1 MAREKIKIKK
11 IDNLTARQ
19 VTFSKRRRG
28 LMKKAEELSVLCD
41 AEVALLVFSA
51 TGKFFEYSSSSIK
64 DVIAR
69 YNLHSS
75 NLGKLEY
82 PSIGL
87 QAEDSNHVRL
97 NKEVEEMSQQLRQM
111 RGEDLQ
117 GLNLEDLKQ
126 LERKLEVGLTRV
138 LHTKEKKIMSEI
150 DALELKGARLMEEN
164 KMLKQQMLRLSNERL
179 MAVLVD
185 SSDVR
190 VVVEEGVSSESA
202 ANVYSCN
209 SGPPADD
216 DSSDTSLKLGLFVV
230 G

>member
-150 DALELKGARLMEEN
+150 DALELK
-164 KMLKQQMLRLSNERL
+164 MLRLSNERL

-216 DSSDTSLKLGLFVV
+216 DSSDTSLKLGPPCPN
-230 G
+230 

>member
-1 MAREKIKIKK
+1 MTKFII
-11 IDNLTARQ
+11 L
-19 VTFSKRRRG
+19 FG
-28 LMKKAEELSVLCD
+28 LPIWFILI
-41 AEVALLVFSA
+41 
-51 TGKFFEYSSSSIK
+51 IK

-87 QAEDSNHVRL
+87 QVEDSNHVQL
-97 NKEVEEMSQQLRQM
+97 NKEVEDMNQQLRQM

-138 LHTKEKKIMSEI
+138 LHTKEKKIMREI
-150 DALELKGARLMEEN
+150 DELELKGARLMEEN

-190 VVVEEGVSSESA
+190 VAAEEGLSSESA

-216 DSSDTSLKLGLFVV
+216 DSSDTSLKLGPPCPN
-230 G
+230 

>member
-28 LMKKAEELSVLCD
+28 LIKKAEELSVLCD
-41 AEVALLVFSA
+41 AEVALLIFSA
-51 TGKFFEYSSSSIK
+51 TGKFFEYSNSSVK

-82 PSIGL
+82 PSLEL
-87 QAEDSNHVRL
+87 QLENENSNHVRL
-97 NKEVEEMSQQLRQM
+97 NKEVADMSQQLRQM

-126 LERKLEVGLTRV
+126 LERLLEVGLTRV
-138 LHTKEKKIMSEI
+138 LQTKEKKIMSEI
-150 DALELKGARLMEEN
+150 SALELKGARLMEEN
-164 KMLKQQMLRLSNERL
+164 KMLRQQMLRLSNERTP
-179 MAVLVD
+179 VLVD
-185 SSDVR
+185 SDVH
-190 VVVEEGVSSESA
+190 VAAEEGVSSESA
-202 ANVYSCN
+202 ANVCSCN

-216 DSSDTSLKLGLFVV
+216 DSSDTSLKLGPPCAN
-230 G
+230 